1 MQIDKVKTASNVK
14 NFLKYEYDTY
24 VHIVSANPAY
34 IQSPKLGDVV
44 VSGGASNGIS
54 EKYDKYLH
62 AKEIVE
68 GVQNSLRD
76 GSLEMELTVRKI
88 IEHYPLW
95 KITNQIHVSKSHFYY
110 LEKNYLCEFADIFEM
125 YPGCPDLHIYK

>member
-44 VSGGASNGIS
+44 VSGGVGNGIS

-95 KITNQIHVSKSHFYY
+95 KIINQIHISNSHFYY
-110 LEKNYLCEFADIFEM
+110 LEKKNLINADYIF
-125 YPGCPDLHIYK
+125 LKKINSLIVI